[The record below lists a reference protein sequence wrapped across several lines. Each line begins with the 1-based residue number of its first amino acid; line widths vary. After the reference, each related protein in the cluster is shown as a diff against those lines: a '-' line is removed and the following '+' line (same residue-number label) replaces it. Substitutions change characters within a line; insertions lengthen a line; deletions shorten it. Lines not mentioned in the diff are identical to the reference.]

1 MNAPDKTGPAIEPGD
16 KSLYINREL
25 SLLEFNRRVL
35 AQAADESVPLLERW
49 RFLTI
54 SSSNID
60 EFFEIRVSGV
70 KQQVA
75 ASVQFTGP
83 EELRPQDLLRRIHN
97 TTRELVVE
105 QYRLFND
112 VLAPALAKDGVRI
125 LRRTEWTPE
134 QAAWVRDYFTREVQ
148 PLLTPVGLDPAH
160 PFPNVANKI
169 LNFFVQL
176 EGHDAFSRDIGV
188 AIVQAPRLLPRIVRL
203 PAGVAGCPHDFVL
216 LSAVMHANIGALFPS
231 MEVKGCF
238 QFRVTRNSDMWVDEE
253 EVEDLAEALRYE
265 LPRRQFG
272 GAVRLEVAESCPP
285 EIAQMLLDHFD
296 LGEDDLYR
304 VNGPV
309 NLSRTM
315 LLYNL
320 VDAPALKYPPHTP
333 SVPQRLASGDEIFDT
348 LRKRDI
354 VLHHPYQSFTPV
366 LDFVHQAKTDPNV
379 VAVMT
384 TLYRTGAHSEITE
397 ALFQAARA
405 GKEVTV
411 VIELRARFDEAAN
424 INLATHL
431 QSAGVQVMYGVV
443 GYKTHA
449 KMMLILRRE
458 EGQLRRYA
466 HLGTGNYHTST
477 ARAYTDLS
485 LMTSNEEIC
494 DDVHKLFRELTAPGE
509 IPRMKQLYQSPFTL
523 NDWLLGRIG
532 EQAELASQGKPSR
545 IRAKLNALSD
555 PVLIKALYVA
565 SMAGVPI
572 DLIVR
577 GGCCLTPGVPGVSE
591 NIRVRSIIG
600 RFLEHSRIFCFG
612 PNDEYVYA
620 SSADGLQ
627 RNLHRRVE
635 VCFPILDPAIK
646 ARVISEFIELPLADN
661 SQSWLLQ
668 PAGTWQRVVQGNE
681 EQRSVQ
687 EILIA
692 KHSGSGGN
700 A

>member
-1 MNAPDKTGPAIEPGD
+1 
-16 KSLYINREL
+16 
-25 SLLEFNRRVL
+25 
-35 AQAADESVPLLERW
+35 
-49 RFLTI
+49 
-54 SSSNID
+54 
-60 EFFEIRVSGV
+60 
-70 KQQVA
+70 
-75 ASVQFTGP
+75 
-83 EELRPQDLLRRIHN
+83 
-97 TTRELVVE
+97 
-105 QYRLFND
+105 
-112 VLAPALAKDGVRI
+112 
-125 LRRTEWTPE
+125 
-134 QAAWVRDYFTREVQ
+134 
-148 PLLTPVGLDPAH
+148 
-160 PFPNVANKI
+160 
-169 LNFFVQL
+169 
-176 EGHDAFSRDIGV
+176 
-188 AIVQAPRLLPRIVRL
+188 
-203 PAGVAGCPHDFVL
+203 
-216 LSAVMHANIGALFPS
+216 
-231 MEVKGCF
+231 
-238 QFRVTRNSDMWVDEE
+238 
-253 EVEDLAEALRYE
+253 
-265 LPRRQFG
+265 
-272 GAVRLEVAESCPP
+272 
-285 EIAQMLLDHFD
+285 
-296 LGEDDLYR
+296 
-304 VNGPV
+304 
-309 NLSRTM
+309 
-315 LLYNL
+315 
-320 VDAPALKYPPHTP
+320 
-333 SVPQRLASGDEIFDT
+333 
-348 LRKRDI
+348 
-354 VLHHPYQSFTPV
+354 
-366 LDFVHQAKTDPNV
+366 
-379 VAVMT
+379 MT

-620 SSADGLQ
+620 SSADWMQ